1 MVLKQVPVFIAFYL
15 YASAQIMKYFR
26 CLLFSGLNVMPYSV
40 DGKLIQ
46 YGTTEDR
53 ARIKEEIQK
62 NVLDG
67 NFHIMTSNKRHL
79 WDGSFSFIFLLQF
92 RWLDWVIIYTDTC
105 CILGRTKWKKLVFD
119 NNQRSSAFNQHTNIT
134 LFILNTWEGMS

>member
-79 WDGSFSFIFLLQF
+79 
-92 RWLDWVIIYTDTC
+92 
-105 CILGRTKWKKLVFD
+105 
-119 NNQRSSAFNQHTNIT
+119 
-134 LFILNTWEGMS
+134 